1 MNRRGNVRAKRA
13 AMVAFL
19 VAALGGATAAISDL
33 LGVDAFPSL
42 SGIGL
47 ALALLGT
54 GFGLVAWAKHLG
66 FDELAV
72 EEREPLAMT
81 DEQRAALGV
90 QLEESRHELGRRG
103 LLTGFF
109 VVALGMLGVALI
121 GPIGSLDSQASGDRK
136 RTRWRSGVRL
146 ATSDGAPVRADIE
159 RFDQLITVFPAD
171 ALTADDSQVVL
182 VRVRPDLLAQ
192 GTVEGGAVDGWVAY
206 SKICTHAGCAV
217 ALYRT
222 PLFEPTTD
230 RPALVCPCHYSTFD
244 PAAGGTV
251 LFGPAGRP
259 LPQLP
264 LLVGSGG
271 ELAAGGTFSGPVGP
285 SWWGVRLWDP
295 REPRT

>member
-136 RTRWRSGVRL
+136 RTRWRPGVRL

-206 SKICTHAGCAV
+206 SKICTHAGCSV
-217 ALYRT
+217 G
-222 PLFEPTTD
+222 LFGID
-230 RPALVCPCHYSTFD
+230 SRPPIELRELVCPCHQSVFD
-244 PAAGGTV
+244 PLDGARPVG
-251 LFGPAGRP
+251 GPATRP

-264 LLVGSGG
+264 LGIDDDGMLIALSD
-271 ELAAGGTFSGPVGP
+271 FDQPVGP
-285 SWWGVRLWDP
+285 IAWD
-295 REPRT
+295 EG

>member
-206 SKICTHAGCAV
+206 SKICTHAGCSV
-217 ALYRT
+217 G
-222 PLFEPTTD
+222 LFGID
-230 RPALVCPCHYSTFD
+230 SRPPIELRELVCPCHQSVFD
-244 PAAGGTV
+244 PLDGARPVG
-251 LFGPAGRP
+251 GPATRP

-264 LLVGSGG
+264 LGIDDDGMLIALSD
-271 ELAAGGTFSGPVGP
+271 FDQPVGP
-285 SWWGVRLWDP
+285 IAWD
-295 REPRT
+295 EG